1 LNVSLVVNPIA
12 GNKAHKSINRIE
24 ELLKSRATL
33 NSLVTRKKGDAFNF
47 AKNLS
52 NTDRIVVASG
62 DGTLNEVING
72 ICNSGDTGLRDVPIA
87 LIPLGTTNVLAK
99 DRCIPE
105 QIEKAVDLALNGT
118 PRKISLGRIN
128 GRYFVIMAGIGID
141 GEAVLGV
148 RENILKK
155 ISGKAEHIVSGIKSL
170 VRYDPPLI
178 TVKTDDGVFT
188 GYTAVIGN
196 ARSYA
201 GYFHVTPEAS
211 ITEPVLD
218 ICMFRS
224 KTRKDI
230 IRFVGG
236 VIMKRHL
243 RYKDVLYGKYKEM
256 EVASSGTVHVQIDGD
271 YFGTLPV
278 KIDSIESAVTLVW

>member
-1 LNVSLVVNPIA
+1 LNISLVVNPIA
-12 GNKAHKSINRIE
+12 GNKAYKSINKIE
-24 ELLKSRATL
+24 KLFRARTTL
-33 NSLVTRKKGDAFNF
+33 NMLVTRKKGDAFNF

-52 NTDRIVVASG
+52 DTDRIVVGSG

-72 ICNSGDTGLRDVPIA
+72 ICHSGNPGLRDVPIA

-99 DRCIPE
+99 DRGIPE
-105 QIEKAVDLALNGT
+105 QTEEAVALALKGT

-128 GRYFVIMAGIGID
+128 GRYFALMAGIGLD

-148 RENILKK
+148 RDNVLKK
-155 ISGKAEHIVSGIKSL
+155 ISGKAEHIVSGIRSL
-170 VRYDPPLI
+170 ARYNPPLI
-178 TVKTDDGVFT
+178 TVKTVDGVLT

-196 ARSYA
+196 ARNYA
-201 GYFHVTPEAS
+201 GYFRVTPEAA

-218 ICMFRS
+218 ICMLRS
-224 KTRKDI
+224 KTRKDM
-230 IRFVGG
+230 IRFVRG
-236 VIMKRHL
+236 VLLKRHL
-243 RYKDVLYGKYKEM
+243 KYRDVIYGKYKEM

-278 KIDSIESAVTLVW
+278 KIDSIENAVTLVW